1 MFYLFALIKIVI
13 TIYLIIILHETIHYI
28 SSLFLKL
35 KVSSIYIVPF
45 YIYKKNS
52 HIKLKFIIDKSIFTT
67 SFLNFKTNEITSK
80 LEYLILLK
88 KIQILFVMGSIFD
101 FSIFIFLFVFGIKY
115 FTYSYLTLAALIYL
129 CISSIHFFNYDG
141 KFTIGSNEDE
151 RIAYDLVRNFTL
163 CGDGYIS
170 YRSKKIL
177 TDIYINISNN
187 IEVNS
192 FDVNDLWNFLNN
204 ISFFT
209 NNLLSYLNKDILNI
223 NINNVYFMENL
234 IVDFDNIKKYDYRQI
249 NKVCISIIYFSIYKK
264 IINND
269 FSLSKE
275 IEEKLLNNCSS
286 LYHKKLYLL
295 YFSDEINNIPYL
307 KDTLNIPY
315 LNNLDSGHNKLLLNI
330 INLYNK

>member
-1 MFYLFALIKIVI
+1 MFYLFTLIKIVI
-13 TIYLIIILHETIHYI
+13 TLYLITILHETIHYI

-35 KVSSIYIVPF
+35 KVSSIYIIPF

-52 HIKLKFIIDKSIFTT
+52 RIKFKFILDKSIFTT

-88 KIQILFVMGSIFD
+88 KIQILFLVGSIFD

-163 CGDGYIS
+163 CGDGHIS

-187 IEVNS
+187 IEINS

-234 IVDFDNIKKYDYRQI
+234 IVDFDDIKKYDYRQI

-295 YFSDEINNIPYL
+295 YFNNEVNNIPYL

-315 LNNLDSGHNKLLLNI
+315 LNNIDSGHNKLLLNI
-330 INLYNK
+330 IKLYNK